1 MSRSNS
7 PSRTSQQGMILFIS
21 LIVLVALAL
30 AALAM
35 FRGSMGTTLVATNVA
50 SRQASLSLAD
60 NGVQL
65 AAVDLQNRA
74 VGATYNNDQ
83 VTMGYFS
90 AIPQPEPDWV
100 DEANWQCNV
109 DTRCLTPAEDLRR
122 RRRVHQQHHRL
133 HRALQDSPH
142 VHGGQHRPCRDE
154 HHHGQREPVRQDD
167 HDRPRQAGREPGGGR
182 LPDSG
187 RTMLYFRITT
197 RVDGP
202 RNSRT
207 VTQTVVSLQT

>member
-74 VGATYNNDQ
+74 VGAAYNNDQ

-109 DTRCLTPAEDLRR
+109 DTRCLTPAEICGADAGCISNITGYT
-122 RRRVHQQHHRL
+122 VYYKIHRMCTESNTA
-133 HRALQDSPH
+133 H
-142 VHGGQHRPCRDE
+142 
-154 HHHGQREPVRQDD
+154 
-167 HDRPRQAGREPGGGR
+167 AGTSIITGNANLCGKTTTTDPGKLGASLAVGAFQT
-182 LPDSG
+182 SG